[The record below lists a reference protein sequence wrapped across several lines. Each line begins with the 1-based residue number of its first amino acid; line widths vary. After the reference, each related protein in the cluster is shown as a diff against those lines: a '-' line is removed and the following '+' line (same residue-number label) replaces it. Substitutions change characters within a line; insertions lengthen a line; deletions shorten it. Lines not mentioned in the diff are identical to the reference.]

1 MNPEMEEN
9 IKLRKALILKSKLL
23 ELELLYDKDTAT

>member
-1 MNPEMEEN
+1 MNAEMEEK

-23 ELELLYDKDTAT
+23 ELELLYNKDTAM